1 MSSGFV
7 NRFLS
12 WNFFIPL
19 SRLTYTLYLIH
30 PLIIYAYTYGR
41 MKLIYVQYSTVVILF
56 CAYWV
61 LGNMAAFVMSLAFE
75 LPFSD
80 LEKIIF
86 SCQKR

>member
-41 MKLIYVQYSTVVILF
+41 MQLIYVQYSTVVSMFL
-56 CAYWV
+56 
-61 LGNMAAFVMSLAFE
+61 N
-75 LPFSD
+75 
-80 LEKIIF
+80 
-86 SCQKR
+86 